1 MLGGA
6 IVAIESDK
14 RLASD
19 GSTRTETQFFEMLDP
34 KTGDVIE
41 YVAP

>member
-1 MLGGA
+1 MQVFGGA

-19 GSTRTETQFFEMLDP
+19 GAKLAETQFFEMLDP
-34 KTGDVIE
+34 SLVM
-41 YVAP
+41 